1 MNTIGWESRP
11 RIGVGSRS
19 GSNEAVLTGRKR
31 AASYEIDRQY
41 HLVSRAGARKVW
53 TGGPGRA

>member
-1 MNTIGWESRP
+1 MNAIGWESRP

-41 HLVSRAGARKVW
+41 HPQPYRSQKGLDRSPSRA
-53 TGGPGRA
+53 